1 MPMYPVGI
9 WLLYIT
15 IIAYVVFL
23 KLQSNQHGDTD
34 TDEDAEYEIYRS
46 YYLMRKRRKDR
57 KCSRS
62 NEVSQHLHIDEQDL
76 LGQLY
81 YFSF

>member
-1 MPMYPVGI
+1 MYPFGI
-9 WLLYIT
+9 WLLYT
-15 IIAYVVFL
+15 TIAYVVFL
-23 KLQSNQHGDTD
+23 KLQSNQHEDSD
-34 TDEDAEYEIYRS
+34 TDEDEEYEIFRS
-46 YYLMRKRRKDR
+46 YYLMQKRRKDR

-81 YFSF
+81 YFPF